1 MRKADDLRRWLTKTK
16 CLEYYKNNPEQ
27 LTIFLDSGNVAAR
40 RGATRSFEYRYT
52 LTIAFE
58 NFCGDMDTIMVP
70 LLAWIERNQPDLLQ
84 RADDQPIQFE
94 GEILDSQ
101 SVYLVV
107 KIDISEAVIVTAKPG
122 GGYNTAPPAPA
133 AQSWPDG
140 INAPFRQG
148 YGFAEL
154 LAGAEDGTPAP

>member
-1 MRKADDLRRWLTKTK
+1 MRKADDLRRWLTRS
-16 CLEYYKNNPEQ
+16 LPYYKANPEQ
-27 LTIFLDSGNVAAR
+27 MSVFLDSGNVAAR
-40 RGATRSFEYRYT
+40 KGGLTFEYRYT
-52 LTIAFE
+52 LTVAFE
-58 NFCGDMDTIMVP
+58 GFTGDPDTIMVP

-94 GEILDSQ
+94 CEILDSS

-122 GGYNTAPPAPA
+122 GGYDTAPPAPA
-133 AQSWPDG
+133 AQSWPAG
-140 INAPFRQG
+140 IDATFRQG

-154 LAGAEDGTPAP
+154 LAGADDETPAP